1 MNGNPRIYNAVM
13 LDDLQLSSDMI
24 SFLQD
29 QAQDEEPRIITKAW
43 IADTLQMLKDT
54 GDPEYARIKNEL
66 AELALVIHN
75 RKIAIIIL

>member
-29 QAQDEEPRIITKAW
+29 QAQDEEPKILTKAW

-54 GDPEYARIKNEL
+54 GDPEYARLKNEL
-66 AELALVIHN
+66 AELALIVYN
-75 RKIAIIIL
+75 RKIAMIIL